1 MNNTQFTYTSHLRG
15 HVVLVSRGVSGHVVL
30 RHVVFYAHIDKLSK
44 RKRINYYMDDWNLT
58 PRYFNFKDLKS

>member
-44 RKRINYYMDDWNLT
+44 RKRINYYMDD
-58 PRYFNFKDLKS
+58 